1 MDRDELETKIKESMK
16 LGTANWFDVKDLEI
30 ETYSIFINDMEVFF
44 TDYSIYEELP
54 EDALYSY
61 NKEDNNI
68 EAEIP
73 ESSMESV
80 DEIVEFTI
88 GGGMNFSVRTRLI
101 DIKNVYLE
109 RFKVETK

>member
-1 MDRDELETKIKESMK
+1 MIWK
-16 LGTANWFDVKDLEI
+16 
-30 ETYSIFINDMEVFF
+30 FF

-88 GGGMNFSVRTRLI
+88 GGRMNFSVRTRLI